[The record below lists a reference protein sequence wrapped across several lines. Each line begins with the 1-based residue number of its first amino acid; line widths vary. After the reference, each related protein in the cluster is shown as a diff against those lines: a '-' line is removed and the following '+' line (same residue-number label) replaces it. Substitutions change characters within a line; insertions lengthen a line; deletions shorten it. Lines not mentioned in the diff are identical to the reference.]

1 MNTVCKFLLACWL
14 AMPAFE
20 NHADEIVPG
29 DNLVVE
35 GIPNI
40 PRSLAEEVRR
50 YSEFRW
56 ARFLDRH
63 PVRKEMLIATPGQY
77 LSVASREISR
87 RRPDSTHLLR
97 R

>member
-1 MNTVCKFLLACWL
+1 MNTVCKLLLACCL

-40 PRSLAEEVRR
+40 PRSLAEDVSR
-50 YSEFRW
+50 YSEF
-56 ARFLDRH
+56 A
-63 PVRKEMLIATPGQY
+63 GQGFWTGTQF
-77 LSVASREISR
+77 EKKC
-87 RRPDSTHLLR
+87 
-97 R
+97 